1 MQNAEWLIEAKA
13 MYEDVMNWLKTTG
26 IEQLAWQQVD
36 GVVRQNEASDEN
48 IVGSTVPSL
57 YQHKFPSMKE
67 SSLRCA
73 LEEALLL
80 QRTFVMPSRMCMNPI
95 HSKKVILPQSDNA
108 SSEERWAANSCSVD
122 SLYDLDLIADTVPVI
137 VDNSKMWY
145 QVLLTNMELGN
156 RGVAHVEGVDRV
168 DLKESNFYSNLLLF
182 MVKGLLGDYDAIHVR

>member
-1 MQNAEWLIEAKA
+1 
-13 MYEDVMNWLKTTG
+13 
-26 IEQLAWQQVD
+26 
-36 GVVRQNEASDEN
+36 
-48 IVGSTVPSL
+48 
-57 YQHKFPSMKE
+57 
-67 SSLRCA
+67 
-73 LEEALLL
+73 
-80 QRTFVMPSRMCMNPI
+80 MPSRMCMNPI

-182 MVKGLLGDYDAIHVR
+182 ML